1 MRNGNRRAWQGD
13 VCVRTL
19 AARTRHPVARAILV
33 FLITIA
39 MSWPVGIAYGVVI
52 TELPDSELLWGV
64 SYPETDYPQLKFYTN
79 YGSNRYEAL
88 GEMLAG
94 EGGSSAWPVLTAD
107 QRAYLSNPET
117 GGDFYLLAQE
127 LHAFD
132 DIDDVT
138 DALEVPTPIYWWV
151 VNVGLY
157 TVQTGQWQNPEWLH
171 NLWYMDTTQQN
182 IDDAIQAVEDVLR
195 GDVPGGGGGVTT
207 GTQELVMH
215 PVKGPYVNYQLTQ
228 SIKATSGTDVG
239 KYFLCVKSVTLTNT
253 KVFPTD
259 INVSVASTFA
269 DSYINTYG
277 ADCDIFFNIYLDNRV
292 KDLFEFRVYAI
303 PKDTWTYVNSTD
315 ANGVTF
321 PSQVK
326 NSTSNSVTFW
336 EKVYMVG
343 TGDFTFDGVNLN
355 ITSYSSV
362 LSNNSKTANANNGT
376 YISCQQYFSIWGD
389 QLGAN
394 NTPVVPPTNWPD
406 PTPTPVPPTSPTVPV
421 APIINN
427 TNNYTQNTY
436 NTTNVDTSGDVTALL
451 QKILQ
456 ALDTHCVH
464 LQNTIADE
472 LEINAKW
479 ITDTLD
485 YDFGLLLQY
494 LEDLADWVKANWDF
508 DYSVAPYDDS
518 SVLYWLRRIY
528 NTLRTGGNTRPADP
542 VTDPNG
548 TGDWLQQLWQKFID
562 WMFGNA
568 PLAVNELL
576 SIFDVLRRKFPFCV
590 PWDMALILG
599 ALVHEPVVPT
609 FAMPCY
615 AITLDGLQQV
625 GTYTINLQS
634 YDSAWS
640 GVRTMLFVV
649 FAFELAKRSR
659 TLLDMLKIGGN

>member
-13 VCVRTL
+13 VCVRKH

-138 DALEVPTPIYWWV
+138 DVLEVPTPIYWWV

-157 TVQTGQWQNPEWLH
+157 SVQTGQWQNPEWLR

-182 IDDAIQAVEDVLR
+182 IDDAIQSVEDVLS
-195 GDVPGGGGGVTT
+195 GDVPGSGGDNNEFPDVSGYVLITEGNIYSDRVELVAPDSSTMTIYGTLPYTDKMTVVVHKTSTPSTCLGYAYYDPTGNLPIYRTNSSSVTT
-207 GTQELVMH
+207 GKIYMKNIASSTQTYL
-215 PVKGPYVNYQLTQ
+215 KYSLTVRNANTDNPTFTVD
-228 SIKATSGTDVG
+228 SPSTVEISGNSSKVINN
-239 KYFLCVKSVTLTNT
+239 LSSVPW
-253 KVFPTD
+253 FGC
-259 INVSVASTFA
+259 AS
-269 DSYINTYG
+269 
-277 ADCDIFFNIYLDNRV
+277 
-292 KDLFEFRVYAI
+292 
-303 PKDTWTYVNSTD
+303 
-315 ANGVTF
+315 
-321 PSQVK
+321 SQVS
-326 NSTSNSVTFW
+326 STPT
-336 EKVYMVG
+336 
-343 TGDFTFDGVNLN
+343 
-355 ITSYSSV
+355 
-362 LSNNSKTANANNGT
+362 
-376 YISCQQYFSIWGD
+376 
-389 QLGAN
+389 
-394 NTPVVPPTNWPD
+394 VPPTNWPD

-464 LQNTIADE
+464 LQNTLADE

-485 YDFGLLLQY
+485 NDFGLLLQY
-494 LEDLADWVKANWDF
+494 LEDLADWLKANWDF
-508 DYSVAPYDDS
+508 DYDIAPYDDS

>member
-19 AARTRHPVARAILV
+19 AARTRHPVARAMLV

-39 MSWPVGIAYGVVI
+39 MTWPVGIAYGVVI
-52 TELPDSELLWGV
+52 TQLPDSELLWGV

-79 YGSNRYEAL
+79 YGSSRYEAL

-182 IDDAIQAVEDVLR
+182 IDDAIQAVEDILS
-195 GDVPGGGGGVTT
+195 GDVPGGGGGNTDYYEFSGNV
-207 GTQELVMH
+207 
-215 PVKGPYVNYQLTQ
+215 YFVNYQY
-228 SIKATSGTDVG
+228 TDSNYITNKGYTPTVYYTRNPNSNRTLLG
-239 KYFLCVKSVTLTNT
+239 NTLTIRIPKTVLTGFESVYPSSDGKWIAFISWTNGNIYTLEICKYDNKYMSSNT
-253 KVFPTD
+253 M
-259 INVSVASTFA
+259 INNF
-269 DSYINTYG
+269 SYISSFNTG
-277 ADCDIFFNIYLDNRV
+277 
-292 KDLFEFRVYAI
+292 
-303 PKDTWTYVNSTD
+303 TYTTSALLN
-315 ANGVTF
+315 
-321 PSQVK
+321 
-326 NSTSNSVTFW
+326 SNS
-336 EKVYMVG
+336 KSS
-343 TGDFTFDGVNLN
+343 FTFDGETLTLPDTATFT
-355 ITSYSSV
+355 IRTI
-362 LSNNSKTANANNGT
+362 TAN
-376 YISCQQYFSIWGD
+376 SQYNSSYTAMFVELSDGD
-389 QLGAN
+389 P
-394 NTPVVPPTNWPD
+394 TVPPTNWPD

-427 TNNYTQNTY
+427 TNNYTNNTY

-485 YDFGLLLQY
+485 NDFGLLLQY
-494 LEDLADWVKANWDF
+494 LEDLADWLKANWDF
-508 DYSVAPYDDS
+508 DYDVAPYDDS
-518 SVLYWLRRIY
+518 SILYWLRRIY

-576 SIFDVLRRKFPFCV
+576 SIFDVLRRKFPFSV
-590 PWDMALILG
+590 PWDMAAVLT
-599 ALVHEPVVPT
+599 ALVHEPVVPVIQL
-609 FAMPCY
+609 PCY
-615 AITLDGLQQV
+615 AVTVSGGIQQV
-625 GTYTINLQS
+625 GTYTISLQA
-634 YDSAWS
+634 YDTAWG
-640 GVRTMLFVV
+640 GVRTVLFVV
-649 FAFELAKRSR
+649 FAFELMKRSR
-659 TLLDMLKIGGN
+659 SLLDLLKIGGN